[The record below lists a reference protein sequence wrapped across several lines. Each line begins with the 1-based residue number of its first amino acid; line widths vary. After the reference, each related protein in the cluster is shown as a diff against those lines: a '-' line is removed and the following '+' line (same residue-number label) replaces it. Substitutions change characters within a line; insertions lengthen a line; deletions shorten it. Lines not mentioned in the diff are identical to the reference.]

1 MASRTHGNALN
12 RALLLT
18 AVALVGAAVAKELA
32 RPAAER
38 TWHGRIVGLP
48 YDFRPPTAERL
59 RAEFWAPD
67 NPALFTPHAFGI
79 GYGVNLARVAGRF
92 YPPD

>member
-1 MASRTHGNALN
+1 M
-12 RALLLT
+12 
-18 AVALVGAAVAKELA
+18 GAAVAKELA